1 MFIEEKKVTRFFD
14 EETKELRFERTE
26 TIRRL
31 THMLTAKQWEKQG
44 YTPKEGAQPLEVA
57 YKNGR
62 RETYAEYYA
71 KADVRKMTRTEVE
84 ERKEREREH
93 RRELAQARKAENE
106 RIAFEEQQAD
116 FEMRKRTEW
125 RTAYQW
131 LALGR
136 VPKPDA
142 HWERVGKKVPQP
154 DGDEWPE
161 VNYYYCGIEDTVPDV
176 GEAAAILAA
185 DGVPQLEDTYT
196 AGGWYDGRP
205 WWD

>member
-1 MFIEEKKVTRFFD
+1 MFIEEKKVTRFYD
-14 EETKELRFERTE
+14 EETQELRFERTE

-44 YTPKEGAQPLEVA
+44 YTPKEGAQPLKTT

-62 RETYAEYYA
+62 RETVAKYYA
-71 KADVRKMTRTEVE
+71 KSDVRKLTSAEVK

-93 RRELAQARKAENE
+93 RRKSAQARKEREQARKEAEE
-106 RIAFEEQQAD
+106 RAALEQ
-116 FEMRKRTEW
+116 RKRTEW

-131 LALGR
+131 LTEGR

-154 DGDEWPE
+154 DGYDWPE

-176 GEAAAILAA
+176 GEAAAILSA

-196 AGGWYDGRP
+196 KGGWYDGRP
-205 WWD
+205 WW